1 MIITYFIVNLIVL
14 ETLRVKDL
22 LKFAFISNLI
32 FSTLITLTLLIPEMN
47 VFNIINTNSNTVYFL
62 FILLFTN
69 AIEGIIDYKNEQF
82 DFNITRTINL
92 VALVFYFSEEMVTIL
107 TAVVLL
113 IYSMLKRS
121 QQDLK
126 LINTKIRYTFPLL
139 LSIPALRELGAH
151 TEIIHYFSLV
161 MILFIT
167 FVEPFKITSYRLM
180 ALLLIISTTFE
191 NVNVFYVLYTIL
203 FVSFIILNALFR
215 NKFISKKNLKIKYL
229 ERFLEKIVLANEK
242 KESYFVPTSR
252 KLTIKSKK
260 SDNYLS
266 IKIKHVNDIKEVYF
280 LTLGLMCILFMY
292 IIFRY

>member
-22 LKFAFISNLI
+22 LKFGFVSNLI

-47 VFNIINTNSNTVYFL
+47 VFKIINTNSNTVYFL
-62 FILLFTN
+62 SILLFTN

-113 IYSMLKRS
+113 ICSMLKRS

-126 LINTKIRYTFPLL
+126 LINTKIRYTLPLL

-191 NVNVFYVLYTIL
+191 SVNVFYILYTIL

-242 KESYFVPTSR
+242 KESYFVPTSS